1 MIVINNPRQSDPYQ
15 RRSQWNPVAIKKS
28 REDNVTLID
37 KSFSRRAL
45 LKGTSAAAAGL
56 GALSFGGDSRGFIT
70 GAFAAD
76 QPAMGTW
83 PAGSQGSAVFVGAS
97 VPRTGTYAVQGED
110 ELKGYQL
117 AIEHINEG
125 NELVK
130 KISPKTKKGV
140 LGKEVKLVV
149 ADSGAKPNEAVQAQQ
164 RFITEN
170 KAVMITGGT
179 SSAVAVALNK
189 LAQREKVLFVCGISG
204 SNDTTGKDCVRYGF
218 RQNFYGQTAASA
230 IIPVLVKE
238 FGKNKKAAYMTPD
251 YTYGHTVTKSM
262 QDGLA
267 SAGWT
272 TVTNQV
278 SPLGAPDFSSYLL
291 NVANSG
297 AEVLIN
303 VNWGHDAVLSI
314 QQAKQFGVLDKM
326 KLVVPYQV
334 PFLARETGGLMQ
346 GVYAA
351 TDYWW
356 TIEDKYPLAKMFN
369 AAFEK
374 KYGYKPEWGA
384 ENAYV
389 SFLHWARMVEEA
401 GTFYPPDVIR
411 AYEKS
416 ETIPSLVGDV
426 SYRKEDHQCV
436 RPVIIVKGKMQKDMK
451 NKEDYYDVV
460 EIVPGA
466 GVMQKPDAFGCNLG
480 DYS

>member
-1 MIVINNPRQSDPYQ
+1 MSANSH
-15 RRSQWNPVAIKKS
+15 
-28 REDNVTLID
+28 
-37 KSFSRRAL
+37 SRRDFLRQAVAT
-45 LKGTSAAAAGL
+45 GVGV
-56 GALSFGGDSRGFIT
+56 GALST
-70 GAFAAD
+70 GLTPFM
-76 QPAMGTW
+76 AMPVWAKDEPPVGTW
-83 PAGSQGSAVFVGAS
+83 PAGSQGNSVFIGIS

-117 AIEHINEG
+117 AIEHLNTG
-125 NELVK
+125 HELIK
-130 KISPKTKKGV
+130 KISPKTTKGV
-140 LGKEVKLVV
+140 LGKEVKFGV
-149 ADSGAKPNEAVQAQQ
+149 ADSAAKPNDAVQAQQ

-170 KAVMITGGT
+170 KAVVITGGT

-189 LAQREKVLFVCGISG
+189 LAQREKILFVCGISG

-218 RQNFYGQTAASA
+218 RQNFFGQTAAAA
-230 IIPVLVKE
+230 IAPVLVRQ
-238 FGKNKKAAYMTPD
+238 FGKDKKVAYMTPD

-262 QDGLA
+262 QDMTKD
-267 SAGWT
+267 AGWK

-291 NVANSG
+291 NIANSG
-297 AEVLIN
+297 ADLLIN

-369 AAFEK
+369 AEFEK

-389 SFLHWARMVEEA
+389 SFAHWARMVEAA
-401 GTFYPPDVIR
+401 GTFYPPEVIKT
-411 AYEKS
+411 YEKG

-426 SYRKEDHQCV
+426 HYRAEDHQCI

-451 NKEDYYDVV
+451 GKEDFYDVV
-460 EIVPGA
+460 EIVPPDA
-466 GVMQKPDAFGCNLG
+466 LMQKPDAFGCKLG
-480 DYS
+480 DYT